1 MPENY
6 VLQWDQTGE
15 KIWETGIDHGVL
27 YLQDAQGVYSNGYV
41 WNGLT
46 GVSESPS
53 GGDNNAE
60 YADNI
65 KYANITS
72 REDYAATINAFTYPE
87 QFAECDGSAV
97 IATGVYAGQQTRKPF
112 GFSYRSKIGND
123 LLDDA
128 YGYKIHLIYAAKA
141 SPSGK
146 DYNTANESPELA
158 TFSWDVTTTS
168 VEVPGNRPTAHVIID
183 STKANATKLA
193 ALEQILYGTPATEA
207 ADAVYAQ
214 VPADA
219 VFDGTKTY
227 YTKDGTT
234 YTEATGLASFAN
246 GTTYYTMTSPAVTAS
261 AAINPRLPL
270 PAEVIS
276 LMS

>member
-1 MPENY
+1 MPEPSY

-27 YLQDAQGVYSNGYV
+27 YLQDANGDYSNGYV

-87 QFAECDGSAV
+87 QFAECDGSAA

-128 YGYKIHLIYAAKA
+128 YGEKIHLIYAAKA

-168 VEVPGNRPTAHVIID
+168 VEVPGHRPTAHVIID
-183 STKANATKLA
+183 STKADATKLA
-193 ALEQILYGTPATEA
+193 ALKQILYGTPASGNDEA
-207 ADAVYAQ
+207 V
-214 VPADA
+214 
-219 VFDGTKTY
+219 
-227 YTKDGTT
+227 
-234 YTEATGLASFAN
+234 
-246 GTTYYTMTSPAVTAS
+246 
-261 AAINPRLPL
+261 NPRLPL
-270 PAEVIS
+270 PAEVIT